1 MLTFSLTFASG
12 LGYSIF
18 TYVHSYKKKKKKQF
32 QVLAANV
39 IALVW
44 NVILSFKAHKEV
56 LPK

>member
-18 TYVHSYKKKKKKQF
+18 TYVHSYIKKKQF

>member
-18 TYVHSYKKKKKKQF
+18 TYVHSYIKKKKQF